1 MVARTSHDA
10 YQLVYLRVL
19 DRVTNGCADS
29 FNKNFNHMR
38 ADRAPVNEIL
48 ARKVELAAAH
58 NHLKKH
64 THASMLIGIPTH
76 IREMAGIMDS
86 GTLNTNEE
94 TSFGIIASSG
104 ATRSLAFE
112 ALEEAKQGHFD
123 KAKELLHQADEMSL
137 EAHNIQTALLTKEA
151 QGDHTPVD
159 VLLVH
164 AQDHLMT
171 SILAKE
177 LIEQMIELYKRLD
190 ARA

>member
-1 MVARTSHDA
+1 M
-10 YQLVYLRVL
+10 VYLRVFE
-19 DRVTNGCADS
+19 RVASGRADN
-29 FNKNFNHMR
+29 FEKNFSHTR
-38 ADRAPVNEIL
+38 TGKAQASEIL
-48 ARKVELAAAH
+48 AHKVEPTRAR

-64 THASMLIGIPTH
+64 TRASMLIGIPTH
-76 IREMAGIMDS
+76 TREMAGIMDS

-104 ATRSLAFE
+104 ETRSLAFE

>member
-1 MVARTSHDA
+1 
-10 YQLVYLRVL
+10 
-19 DRVTNGCADS
+19 
-29 FNKNFNHMR
+29 
-38 ADRAPVNEIL
+38 
-48 ARKVELAAAH
+48 
-58 NHLKKH
+58 
-64 THASMLIGIPTH
+64 
-76 IREMAGIMDS
+76 
-86 GTLNTNEE
+86 
-94 TSFGIIASSG
+94 
-104 ATRSLAFE
+104 
-112 ALEEAKQGHFD
+112 
-123 KAKELLHQADEMSL
+123 MSL

>member
-1 MVARTSHDA
+1 MD
-10 YQLVYLRVL
+10 
-19 DRVTNGCADS
+19 N
-29 FNKNFNHMR
+29 FEKNFSHTR
-38 ADRAPVNEIL
+38 TGKAQANEIL
-48 ARKVELAAAH
+48 AHKVEPTRAR

-64 THASMLIGIPTH
+64 TRASMLIGIPTH
-76 IREMAGIMDS
+76 TREMAGIMDS

-123 KAKELLHQADEMSL
+123 KAEELLHQADEMSL

-177 LIEQMIELYKRLD
+177 LIEQMIELYKRID